1 MLKALQWTD
10 EYLTGIAS
18 VDEQHA
24 QLVELINRLGEAI
37 VEGDT
42 CFMQDC
48 YKALVSYAAR
58 HFADEE
64 RWMVQQGVE
73 LQALEQHRQL
83 HQRFVR
89 ELRQLR
95 GEAQA
100 SQARMEQLHD
110 FLLSWVI
117 YHILAEDR
125 PLLSALADGP
135 PAAVSAQLLTV
146 LLDTVHNLYQ
156 ALSGMNAGLEQQVGQ
171 RTAELRASNAR
182 LQAEQ
187 QALSQTL
194 RELADTQAQLLL
206 NQKMA
211 AVGQLAAG
219 IAHEVNNPVGFVR
232 SNLVTLDEYSHN
244 LLALVD
250 GYRTL
255 HLGLNLDAQQLNRL
269 RLLEEEYELDYIRDD
284 LPALF
289 SESLQGVERV
299 RKIVRQLLGYSRA
312 EDEQLAE
319 LNLNQT
325 LQELL
330 SLLRAGLPENLQVDC
345 QWGEV
350 PMCLARTA
358 EIGQIFS
365 NIFFNA
371 VQAVEQQALPRI
383 VIATGYVDDDLWFA
397 VSDNG
402 CGMSAEQQSRV
413 FEPFFSTRAQ
423 GQGNGLGMTVVW
435 NLLARYQGRIAIDS
449 SPQQGTCVRVC
460 LPQRPA

>member
-1 MLKALQWTD
+1 
-10 EYLTGIAS
+10 
-18 VDEQHA
+18 
-24 QLVELINRLGEAI
+24 
-37 VEGDT
+37 
-42 CFMQDC
+42 
-48 YKALVSYAAR
+48 
-58 HFADEE
+58 
-64 RWMVQQGVE
+64 
-73 LQALEQHRQL
+73 
-83 HQRFVR
+83 
-89 ELRQLR
+89 
-95 GEAQA
+95 
-100 SQARMEQLHD
+100 
-110 FLLSWVI
+110 
-117 YHILAEDR
+117 
-125 PLLSALADGP
+125 LADGP

-187 QALSQTL
+187 QALNQTL